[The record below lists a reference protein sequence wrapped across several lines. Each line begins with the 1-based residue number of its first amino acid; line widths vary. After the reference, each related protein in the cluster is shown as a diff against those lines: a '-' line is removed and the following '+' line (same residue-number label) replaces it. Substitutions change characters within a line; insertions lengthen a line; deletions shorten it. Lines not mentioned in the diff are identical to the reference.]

1 MIVSHRRTSLAP
13 RAPHREPAYLETHA
27 LVHTQFRV
35 HVVRNDR
42 VVSEDRLHLRAFERR
57 GMLGRPIVT
66 AILQGN
72 ARIEAFDRLE
82 WLSPGDVSAIE
93 SKGAIVMRQ
102 SRDGERYESV
112 VVEWEPG
119 TLDAGR
125 PKGFEKRALDA
136 SALDR
141 LRALAEQ
148 LTHRDVDAERA
159 AAVGSE
165 ILALLGFP
173 PRSAASLVEEVTEQ
187 TRLLAT
193 SLDDMLSDLGAKPMA
208 VDLHDVLGLS
218 LRQVNRLV
226 LDFNVRYGFNA
237 VGWRDTRGRRRLM
250 MGATLMTAPG
260 ATVEDVARTVGY
272 ASPTA
277 FARAMALA
285 GLPAPGEVARCVASL
300 R

>member
-1 MIVSHRRTSLAP
+1 
-13 RAPHREPAYLETHA
+13 
-27 LVHTQFRV
+27 V

-66 AILQGN
+66 AILEGN
-72 ARIEAFDRLE
+72 ARIEAFDRLA
-82 WLSPGDVSAIE
+82 WLAPGDVSAIE

-102 SRDGERYESV
+102 SRDGERYESI

-119 TLDAGR
+119 ALDAAR
-125 PKGFEKRALDA
+125 PTGFEKRTLDA
-136 SALDR
+136 PALAR
-141 LRALAEQ
+141 LRAHAERLAA
-148 LTHRDVDAERA
+148 RDVDVPTAAETA
-159 AAVGSE
+159 SE
-165 ILALLGFP
+165 VLAILGFP
-173 PRSAASLVEEVTEQ
+173 RPPARSLLEDVPEQ
-187 TRLLAT
+187 TRLLAAA
-193 SLDDMLSDLGAKPMA
+193 LDELLSDLGRRPMA
-208 VDLHDVLGLS
+208 VDLHGLLGLS

-285 GLPAPGEVARCVASL
+285 GLPPPGEVARCVASL

>member
-1 MIVSHRRTSLAP
+1 MIVSHRRTSLDP
-13 RAPHREPAYLETHA
+13 RAPHREPAFLETHA
-27 LVHTQFRV
+27 LVHTKFRI

-66 AILQGN
+66 AILHGH

-102 SRDGERYESV
+102 SRDGERYESL

-119 TLDAGR
+119 SLDAGR
-125 PKGFEKRALDA
+125 PTGFEKRALDA
-136 SALDR
+136 PSLER
-141 LRALAEQ
+141 LRVLAEQ
-148 LTHRDVDAERA
+148 LTLRDQGAPRA
-159 AAVGSE
+159 AEIASE
-165 ILALLGFP
+165 VLAHLGFP
-173 PRSAASLVEEVTEQ
+173 RRSATSLIEDVPDQ
-187 TRLLAT
+187 TRLLAAA
-193 SLDDMLSDLGAKPMA
+193 LDDLLSDLERKPMA
-208 VDLHDVLGLS
+208 VDLHGVLGLS

-260 ATVEDVARTVGY
+260 ASVEDVARTVGY

-285 GLPAPGEVARCVASL
+285 GLPPPGEVARCVASL